1 MGDIEGLVALAA
13 QKFLADIAND
23 AIGHCKLRQVA
34 GGRGRGAKEGRMV
47 LMPDDFEKAL
57 REYGVALRKPPYYAN
72 SAESTPAAPSSS
84 PP

>member
-47 LMPDDFEKAL
+47 LM
-57 REYGVALRKPPYYAN
+57 
-72 SAESTPAAPSSS
+72 
-84 PP
+84 